1 MKKSILCNA
10 LAVGLGFGIASTA
23 MAKTVTVD
31 EDVLKSMQQ
40 QLAAQAKAIADLQ
53 TALKGQQDK
62 LDKVPEFDEKEQAV
76 VIAKPDNSKIQV
88 ALYGQVDK
96 GVLYADDGN
105 KDKTFF
111 VDNDASSTRIGIKG
125 DVKPDGRLSA
135 GTLMEFE
142 YQTNPS
148 NKVSMDNESINEDF
162 NVRKLSFYLADET
175 LGRLT
180 VGQDSAVTD
189 GLAEIDLSG
198 TALAGYAD
206 AAVIGGG
213 LSFYDNMSNS
223 YSKTTVSSAFI
234 DLDGG
239 RYDLVRYD
247 SPKLYGFSLAGSV
260 GEESKN
266 EIALNYS
273 KQFDLLKV
281 AGGVGYANEGNKS
294 SHDDRWL
301 GSAST
306 LLNNGLS
313 FTFATGTR
321 SESDDQRH
329 DPYFY
334 YGKIGYQFKA
344 FTVGKTALSLD
355 YGNYQ
360 DFALNN
366 DEGTLFG
373 AQLVQDLDIL
383 SSQFYLGYRQLQLDR
398 DLVDLNDIYAI
409 TSGMRM
415 KF

>member
-1 MKKSILCNA
+1 MKKRVLCST
-10 LAVGLGFGIASTA
+10 LAVGLGLSIASTGT
-23 MAKTVTVD
+23 AKTVTVD
-31 EDVLKSMQQ
+31 EEVLKSMQL

-62 LDKVPEFDEKEQAV
+62 LDKVPEIGAKEQAV
-76 VIAKPDNSKIQV
+76 VVAKPDSSKVQV
-88 ALYGQVDK
+88 ALYGQIDK
-96 GVLYADDGN
+96 GVMYADDGN
-105 KDKTFF
+105 EDKTFF
-111 VDNDASSTRIGIKG
+111 VDNDASSTRIGVKG
-125 DVKPDGRLSA
+125 DVKPEGRLSA

-148 NKVSMDNESINEDF
+148 NKVSMNNESINEDL
-162 NVRKLSFYLADET
+162 NARKLSFYLADAI
-175 LGRLT
+175 LGKLT
-180 VGQDSAVTD
+180 VGQDSAATD

-206 AAVIGGG
+206 ATIIGGG
-213 LSFYDNMSNS
+213 LSFYDNTTKS
-223 YSKTTVSSAFI
+223 YSKTTVGSAFI

-239 RYDLVRYD
+239 RYDIVRYD

-273 KQFDLLKV
+273 KQFDQLKV
-281 AGGVGYANEGNKS
+281 AGGVGYANEGSNS

-301 GSAST
+301 GSVSALFT
-306 LLNNGLS
+306 NGLS
-313 FTFATGTR
+313 FTLATGTR
-321 SESDDQRH
+321 SESDTQRH
-329 DPYFY
+329 DPFFY
-334 YGKIGYQFKA
+334 YGKIGYQFNA
-344 FTVGKTALSLD
+344 FDIGKTALSLD
-355 YGNYQ
+355 YGTYQ

-366 DEGTLFG
+366 DAGTLFG

-383 SSQFYLGYRQLQLDR
+383 SSQLYLGYRQLQLDR
-398 DLVDLNDIYAI
+398 DLADLNDIYAI